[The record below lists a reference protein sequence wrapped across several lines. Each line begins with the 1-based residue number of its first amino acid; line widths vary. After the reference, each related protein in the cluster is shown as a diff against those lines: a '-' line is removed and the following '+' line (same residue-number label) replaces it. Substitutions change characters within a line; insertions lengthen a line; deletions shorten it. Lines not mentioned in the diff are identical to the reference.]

1 MTDAKSAE
9 VGPDDHLLAQVRE
22 AYGRVVYSHKT
33 HEKQADLCFTRHRVQ
48 QGVLVALTAASSG
61 TFLAAVLGATVS
73 PEQAGLATSFAA
85 LLVSALSLST
95 KTFRFHEEAEAHRDT
110 ASKLWDVRESY
121 LSVITDLMS
130 GATSAAD
137 ARVRRDELQEA
148 ARVVY
153 ATAPRTSNK
162 AFKKA
167 TGGLKKREE
176 LPFTSDEI
184 DPFLPEAHRLNGEE
198 SRG

>member
-1 MTDAKSAE
+1 MTDGQSAE

-33 HEKQADLCFTRHRVQ
+33 HEKQADLCFKRHRVQ

-61 TFLAAVLGATVS
+61 TFLAAVLGATVN
-73 PEQAGLATSFAA
+73 PELAGLATSFAA

-95 KTFRFHEEAEAHRDT
+95 KTFRFHEEAEAHRDA

-121 LSVITDLMS
+121 LSLITDLMS
-130 GATSAAD
+130 GAVSTTD
-137 ARVRRDELQEA
+137 ARARRDELQEA

-153 ATAPRTSNK
+153 ATAPRTSKK
-162 AFKKA
+162 AFDKA

-176 LPFTSDEI
+176 LTFTSDEI
-184 DPFLPEAHRLNGEE
+184 DPFLPEKLRMNEE
-198 SRG
+198 DSRG

>member
-1 MTDAKSAE
+1 MTDGQSAE

-22 AYGRVVYSHKT
+22 AYGRVVYGHKT

-73 PEQAGLATSFAA
+73 PELAGLATSFAA

-95 KTFRFHEEAEAHRDT
+95 KTFRFYEENEAHRDT

-121 LSVITDLMS
+121 LSLITDLMS
-130 GATSAAD
+130 GAVSTTD
-137 ARVRRDELQEA
+137 ARARRDELQEA
-148 ARVVY
+148 ARFVY
-153 ATAPRTSNK
+153 ATAPRTSKK
-162 AFKKA
+162 AFDKA

-176 LPFTSDEI
+176 LTFTSDEI
-184 DPFLPEAHRLNGEE
+184 DPFLPEKLRMNEE
-198 SRG
+198 NSRG